1 MIPSTLFP
9 RLRVLL
15 AGLALAGCG
24 VLRAAEDNVYLL
36 SSYRGNG
43 DGLHLSY
50 STDAHHW
57 TVIDGV
63 FFTSKIGGRLFRDP
77 YILRSNDGI
86 YRMVWTS
93 GFKDA
98 GVGYAQSTDLIH
110 WSEPRMLPLMKGY
123 PAKNC
128 WAPKL
133 LQDSSGLYRIY
144 WTSDVQGWFTDE
156 APKGAAFNNRS
167 FQATTRDFVTFSEP
181 SLLIEPGFDH
191 NDPNIIA
198 WHGGYIATFKQP
210 DPPKEKPLAP
220 HYAAVATN
228 AAGPYKLVP
237 TPIFSG
243 RPSDA
248 VGIVNTGDRIIYF
261 VKRAS
266 PRQLAAYSTTDGQ
279 TWTDITDTIS
289 GDAAHSQGNI
299 FSVPVS
305 VLNQVQASAPAH

>member
-1 MIPSTLFP
+1 MTPSTLFP

-15 AGLALAGCG
+15 AGLALVGCG
-24 VLRAAEDNVYLL
+24 VLRAAEDNAYLL

-50 STDAHHW
+50 STDAHRW
-57 TVIDGV
+57 TVIDGI
-63 FFTSKIGGRLFRDP
+63 FFTSKIGSRLFRDP
-77 YILRSNDGI
+77 YILRSNDGV
-86 YRMVWTS
+86 YRMVWTT
-93 GFKDA
+93 GFKDH
-98 GVGYAQSTDLIH
+98 GVGYAQSVDLIH
-110 WSEPRMLPLMKGY
+110 WSEPRMLALMKGY

-144 WTSDVQGWFTDE
+144 WTSDVDGWFTDE
-156 APKGAAFNNRS
+156 APVDSPFNNRT
-167 FQATTRDFVTFSEP
+167 FHATTRDFATFSEP

-191 NDPNIIA
+191 NDTNIIA
-198 WHGGYIATFKQP
+198 WRGGYIATFKRAGST
-210 DPPKEKPLAP
+210 KERNWGA
-220 HYAAVATN
+220 HYAAIATD

-237 TPIFSG
+237 TPIISG
-243 RPSDA
+243 RQTDA
-248 VGIVNTGDRIIYF
+248 IGILNTGDQIIYY

-289 GDAAHSQGNI
+289 GDPAHSQGNI

-305 VLNQVQASAPAH
+305 VLNQVQASAAAH